1 MTVQQGAKPV
11 VLIIDDEPAA
21 TETMKAFLSKDDYRL
36 ETASNGKAALA
47 RMEQGGVD
55 VVLCDVMMPGMTGFE
70 LCQQLKADQRF
81 KYTPLILITALDGQD
96 DMVRGIEV
104 GADEF
109 LSKPVERAVLRARVR
124 AMIRIKA
131 QFEELKGAAPQQK
144 SLETLI
150 RDRVR
155 VLADEAKLSTREREV
170 LDLLLLGRSDGDI
183 STVLNISARTARFH
197 QTNLLA
203 KLGSDSRNDLVR
215 LFL

>member
-1 MTVQQGAKPV
+1 MQQQQRDKPA
-11 VLIIDDEPAA
+11 VLIVDDELAA
-21 TETMKAFLSKDDYRL
+21 SETMKAFLCKDDYRL
-36 ETASNGKAALA
+36 ESVSTGKAAIA
-47 RMEQGGVD
+47 RMEAGGID

-70 LCQQLKADQRF
+70 LCQRLKADQRF
-81 KYTPLILITALDGQD
+81 RYTPLILITALDGQD

-109 LSKPVERAVLRARVR
+109 LSKPVDRAVLRARVR

-131 QFEELKGAAPQQK
+131 QFEELKVGAPQQK
-144 SLETLI
+144 TLEMLI

-155 VLADEAKLSTREREV
+155 LLADDAKLSSREREV

-183 STVLNISARTARFH
+183 STVLNISSRTARFH

-203 KLGSDSRNDLVR
+203 KLGSDSRVDLVR

>member
-36 ETASNGKAALA
+36 ETASNGKAAIA

-155 VLADEAKLSTREREV
+155 VLADEDKLSTR
-170 LDLLLLGRSDGDI
+170 
-183 STVLNISARTARFH
+183 
-197 QTNLLA
+197 
-203 KLGSDSRNDLVR
+203 
-215 LFL
+215 